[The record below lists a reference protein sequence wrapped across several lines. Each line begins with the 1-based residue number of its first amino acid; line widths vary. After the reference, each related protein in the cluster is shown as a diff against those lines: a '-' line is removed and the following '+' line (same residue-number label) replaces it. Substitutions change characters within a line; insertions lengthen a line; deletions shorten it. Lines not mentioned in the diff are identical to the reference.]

1 MEEKII
7 NKLES
12 ISGDVSFYYKNL
24 VTGDIIKYNEE
35 KNMLAASLIKLP
47 ILVEC
52 FKQIKDGSI
61 NKNEVFITKEED
73 KVPSCGALNY
83 MQENLKVTLE
93 DLYVLMIILSDNY
106 ATNILIDKL
115 GIENINN
122 TIKNIGLKS
131 TILNRKM
138 FDDEKAALGLENYI
152 SAGDL
157 AYLLEKIYN
166 KELIDKK
173 SSEEMISILKNQR
186 LNGKI
191 PFFLQSIKPKI
202 EIAHKTGEDTNI
214 THDVGIVFDKEP
226 FIICF
231 CGNNVNVPLYERLMQ
246 DITYDL
252 YKYKKYFLKLKRKS
266 KIFFTFCL
274 KYFTF
279 CIKNKTF
286 IYITN

>member
-115 GIENINN
+115 GIENINH
-122 TIKNIGLKS
+122 TIKNICLKN
-131 TILNRKM
+131 TVLNSKM
-138 FDDEKAALGLENYI
+138 FDDEKSALGL
-152 SAGDL
+152 
-157 AYLLEKIYN
+157 
-166 KELIDKK
+166 
-173 SSEEMISILKNQR
+173 
-186 LNGKI
+186 
-191 PFFLQSIKPKI
+191 
-202 EIAHKTGEDTNI
+202 
-214 THDVGIVFDKEP
+214 
-226 FIICF
+226 
-231 CGNNVNVPLYERLMQ
+231 
-246 DITYDL
+246 
-252 YKYKKYFLKLKRKS
+252 
-266 KIFFTFCL
+266 
-274 KYFTF
+274 
-279 CIKNKTF
+279 
-286 IYITN
+286 